1 MEKIRIKG
9 SSNLYEIQS
18 IQTIEPHVLQ
28 IVFDGTPPTKWNG
41 DIVLYT
47 AGDIECAVLTGWNTV
62 YRDEG
67 QTVYLSDDGSVY
79 QTPDPDSGGE
89 ILPPEPYTPTLEEL
103 QAAKKQEVNAAC
115 NKTIV
120 EGFDVKLSDGQIHH
134 FTMKEEDQIAFLT
147 CLALIRKGET
157 AIPWHPN
164 GSSTQPCVFYS
175 TDDMQKITDAAYE
188 HRTFHTTYCNS
199 LKIWVEA
206 TETAEELQEIY
217 YGADVPETYQ
227 SDVLKAYLK
236 AKESVGGTDES
247 EAVR

>member
-18 IQTIEPHVLQ
+18 IQTIEPHVMQ
-28 IVFDGTPPTKWNG
+28 IVFVGTPPTKWG
-41 DIVLYT
+41 DITLYT
-47 AGDIECAVLTGWNTV
+47 DGGIECATLTGWTTV

-79 QTPDPDSGGE
+79 QTPDPDTGGE

-147 CLALIRKGET
+147 CLALISKGET

-217 YGADVPETYQ
+217 YGADVPKTYQ

>member
-1 MEKIRIKG
+1 MEKIKIKG
-9 SSNLYEIQS
+9 SSKSYEIRS
-18 IQTIEPHVLQ
+18 IQTIEPHVMQ
-28 IVFDGTPPTKWNG
+28 IVFVGTPPTKWG
-41 DIVLYT
+41 DITLYT
-47 AGDIECAVLTGWNTV
+47 DGGIECATLMGWTTV

-67 QTVYLSDDGSVY
+67 QTVYLSDDSSVY
-79 QTPDPDSGGE
+79 QTPDPDTGGE
-89 ILPPEPYTPTLEEL
+89 ILPPEPYVPTLEEL

-120 EGFDVKLSDGQIHH
+120 EGFDVELSDGQIHH

-147 CLALIRKGET
+147 CLALISKGET

-247 EAVR
+247 KAVR

>member
-1 MEKIRIKG
+1 MEKIKIKG
-9 SSNLYEIQS
+9 SNKSYEIRS
-18 IQTIEPHVLQ
+18 IQTIEPHVMQ
-28 IVFDGTPPTKWNG
+28 IVFVGTPPTKWG
-41 DIVLYT
+41 DITLYT
-47 AGDIECAVLTGWNTV
+47 DGGIECATLTGWTTV

-79 QTPDPDSGGE
+79 QTPDPDTGGE

-147 CLALIRKGET
+147 CLALISKGET

>member
-1 MEKIRIKG
+1 MEKIKVKG
-9 SSNLYEIQS
+9 KLYEIWC
-18 IQTIEPHVLQ
+18 IRTLVPHVLQ
-28 IVFDGTPPTKWNG
+28 IIFADAVPTEWGG

-47 AGDIECAVLTGWNTV
+47 AGGIECATLTGWKTV

-67 QTVYLSDDGSVY
+67 KTVYLSDDGSTY
-79 QTPDPDSGGE
+79 KAPDPDSGGE
-89 ILPPEPYTPTLEEL
+89 VLPPEPYTPTLEEL

-115 NKTIV
+115 NKTII
-120 EGFDVKLSDGQIHH
+120 EGFDVALSDGTHH

-147 CLALIRKGET
+147 CLALISQGET

-164 GSSTQPCVFYS
+164 GSCTQPCVFYS
-175 TDDMQKITDAAYE
+175 ADDMQKITDAAYE

-206 TETAEELQEIY
+206 TKAAEELQEIY
-217 YGADVPETYQ
+217 YGADVPEEYQ
-227 SDVLKAYLK
+227 SAVLKAYLK

-247 EAVR
+247 EVVG

>member
-1 MEKIRIKG
+1 MEKIKVKG
-9 SSNLYEIQS
+9 KLYEIRS
-18 IQTIEPHVLQ
+18 IQTIELHVLQ
-28 IVFDGTPPTKWNG
+28 IVFVGTPPTKWG
-41 DIVLYT
+41 DITLYT
-47 AGDIECAVLTGWNTV
+47 DGGIECATLTGWTTV
-62 YRDEG
+62 SRDEG
-67 QTVYLSDDGSVY
+67 QTVYLSDDSSVY
-79 QTPDPDSGGE
+79 QTPDPDTGGE

-147 CLALIRKGET
+147 CLALISKGET

>member
-1 MEKIRIKG
+1 MEVKIMEKIKVKG
-9 SSNLYEIQS
+9 KLYEIRS
-18 IQTIEPHVLQ
+18 IQTIEPHVMQ
-28 IVFDGTPPTKWNG
+28 IVFVGTPPTKWG
-41 DIVLYT
+41 DITLYT
-47 AGDIECAVLTGWNTV
+47 DGGIECATLTGWTTV

-67 QTVYLSDDGSVY
+67 QTVYLSDDSSVY
-79 QTPDPDSGGE
+79 QTPDPDTGGE

-147 CLALIRKGET
+147 CLALISKGET

-175 TDDMQKITDAAYE
+175 IYDMQKITDAA
-188 HRTFHTTYCNS
+188 
-199 LKIWVEA
+199 
-206 TETAEELQEIY
+206 
-217 YGADVPETYQ
+217 
-227 SDVLKAYLK
+227 
-236 AKESVGGTDES
+236 
-247 EAVR
+247 

>member
-9 SSNLYEIQS
+9 SSKLYEIQS
-18 IQTIEPHVLQ
+18 IQKIQEHVLR
-28 IVFDGTPPTKWNG
+28 ITFTGVVPSKWD
-41 DIVLYT
+41 DITIFT
-47 AGDIECAVLTGWNTV
+47 AGGIECATLSGWSTV

-67 QTVYLSDDGSVY
+67 QTVYLSDDSSVY
-79 QTPDPDSGGE
+79 QTPDPDTGGE

-120 EGFDVKLSDGQIHH
+120 EGFDVKLSDGQIHR

-147 CLALIRKGET
+147 CLALISKGET
-157 AIPWHPN
+157 AIPWLPN

>member
-1 MEKIRIKG
+1 MEKIKIKG
-9 SSNLYEIQS
+9 SSKSYEIRS
-18 IQTIEPHVLQ
+18 IQTIEPHVMQ
-28 IVFDGTPPTKWNG
+28 IVFVGTPPTKWG
-41 DIVLYT
+41 DITLYT
-47 AGDIECAVLTGWNTV
+47 DGGIECATLTGWTTV

-67 QTVYLSDDGSVY
+67 QTVYLSDDSSVY
-79 QTPDPDSGGE
+79 HTPDPDTGGE

-147 CLALIRKGET
+147 CLALISKGET

-227 SDVLKAYLK
+227 SDFLKSYLK
-236 AKESVGGTDES
+236 AKESVGGTDEA

>member
-1 MEKIRIKG
+1 MEKIKIKG
-9 SSNLYEIQS
+9 SSKSYEIRS
-18 IQTIEPHVLQ
+18 IQTIEPHVMQ
-28 IVFDGTPPTKWNG
+28 IVFVGTPPTKWG
-41 DIVLYT
+41 DITLYT
-47 AGDIECAVLTGWNTV
+47 DGGIECATLTGWTTV

-67 QTVYLSDDGSVY
+67 QTVYLSDDSSVY
-79 QTPDPDSGGE
+79 HTPDPDTGGE

-147 CLALIRKGET
+147 CLALISKGET

-175 TDDMQKITDAAYE
+175 TDYMQKITDAAYE

>member
-1 MEKIRIKG
+1 MEKIKIKG
-9 SSNLYEIQS
+9 SSKSYEIRS
-18 IQTIEPHVLQ
+18 IQTIEPHVMQ
-28 IVFDGTPPTKWNG
+28 IVFVGTPPTKWG
-41 DIVLYT
+41 DITLYT
-47 AGDIECAVLTGWNTV
+47 DGGIECATLTGWTTV

-67 QTVYLSDDGSVY
+67 QTVYLSDDSSVY
-79 QTPDPDSGGE
+79 QIPDPDTGGE
-89 ILPPEPYTPTLEEL
+89 ILPPEPYVPTLEEL

-147 CLALIRKGET
+147 CLALISKGET

>member
-1 MEKIRIKG
+1 MEKIKIKG
-9 SSNLYEIQS
+9 SSKSYEIRS
-18 IQTIEPHVLQ
+18 IQTIEPHVMQ
-28 IVFDGTPPTKWNG
+28 IVFVGTPPTKWG
-41 DIVLYT
+41 DITLYT
-47 AGDIECAVLTGWNTV
+47 DGGIECATLTGWTTV

-67 QTVYLSDDGSVY
+67 QTVYLSDDSSVY
-79 QTPDPDSGGE
+79 HTPDPDTGGE

-147 CLALIRKGET
+147 CLALISKGET

-206 TETAEELQEIY
+206 TEIAEELQEIY

>member
-1 MEKIRIKG
+1 MEKIKIKG
-9 SSNLYEIQS
+9 SSKSYEIRS
-18 IQTIEPHVLQ
+18 IQTIEPHVMQ
-28 IVFDGTPPTKWNG
+28 IVFVGTPPTKWG
-41 DIVLYT
+41 DITLYT
-47 AGDIECAVLTGWNTV
+47 DGGIECATLTGWTTV

-67 QTVYLSDDGSVY
+67 QTVYLSDDSSVY
-79 QTPDPDSGGE
+79 QTPDPDTGGE
-89 ILPPEPYTPTLEEL
+89 ILPPEPYVPTLEEL

-147 CLALIRKGET
+147 CLALISKGET

>member
-1 MEKIRIKG
+1 MEKIKIKG
-9 SSNLYEIQS
+9 SSKSYEIRS
-18 IQTIEPHVLQ
+18 IQTIEPHVMQ
-28 IVFDGTPPTKWNG
+28 IVFVGTPPTKWG
-41 DIVLYT
+41 DITLYT
-47 AGDIECAVLTGWNTV
+47 DGGIECATLTGWTTV
-62 YRDEG
+62 YRDED
-67 QTVYLSDDGSVY
+67 QTVYLSDDSSVY
-79 QTPDPDSGGE
+79 HTPDPDTGGE

-147 CLALIRKGET
+147 CLALISKGET

>member
-1 MEKIRIKG
+1 MEKIKIKG
-9 SSNLYEIQS
+9 SSKSYEIRS
-18 IQTIEPHVLQ
+18 IQTIEPHVMQ
-28 IVFDGTPPTKWNG
+28 IVFVGTPPTKWG
-41 DIVLYT
+41 DITLYT
-47 AGDIECAVLTGWNTV
+47 DGGIECATLTGWTTV

-67 QTVYLSDDGSVY
+67 QTVYLSDDSSVY
-79 QTPDPDSGGE
+79 QTPDPDTGGE
-89 ILPPEPYTPTLEEL
+89 ILPPEPYVPTLEEL

-120 EGFDVKLSDGQIHH
+120 EGFDVELSDGQIHH

-147 CLALIRKGET
+147 CLVLISKGET

-247 EAVR
+247 KAVR

>member
-1 MEKIRIKG
+1 MEKIKVNGKI
-9 SSNLYEIQS
+9 YEIRS
-18 IQTIEPHVLQ
+18 IQTISTHVLQ
-28 IVFDGTPPTKWNG
+28 IAFVNMVPVKWGG

-47 AGDIECAVLTGWNTV
+47 AGDIECATLSGWNTV

-79 QTPDPDSGGE
+79 QTPDPDTGGE
-89 ILPPEPYTPTLEEL
+89 ILPPEPYEPTLAEL
-103 QAAKKQEVNAAC
+103 QVAKKQEVNAAC

-120 EGFDVKLSDGQIHH
+120 EGFDVALSDGTHH

-147 CLALIRKGET
+147 CLALISKGET

>member
-1 MEKIRIKG
+1 MEKIKVKG
-9 SSNLYEIQS
+9 KLYEIRS
-18 IQTIEPHVLQ
+18 IQTIELHVLQ
-28 IVFDGTPPTKWNG
+28 IVFVGTPPTKWG
-41 DIVLYT
+41 DITLYT
-47 AGDIECAVLTGWNTV
+47 DGGIECATLTGWTTV

-67 QTVYLSDDGSVY
+67 QTVYLSDDSSVY
-79 QTPDPDSGGE
+79 QTPDPDTGGE

-147 CLALIRKGET
+147 CLALISKGET

>member
-1 MEKIRIKG
+1 MEKIKIKG
-9 SSNLYEIQS
+9 SNKSYEIRS
-18 IQTIEPHVLQ
+18 IQTIEPHVMQ
-28 IVFDGTPPTKWNG
+28 IVFVGTPPTKWG
-41 DIVLYT
+41 DITLYT
-47 AGDIECAVLTGWNTV
+47 DGGIECATLTGWTTV

-67 QTVYLSDDGSVY
+67 QTVYLSDDSSVY
-79 QTPDPDSGGE
+79 QTPDPDTGGE

-147 CLALIRKGET
+147 CLALISKGET

>member
-1 MEKIRIKG
+1 MEKIKIKG
-9 SSNLYEIQS
+9 SNKSYEIRS
-18 IQTIEPHVLQ
+18 IQTLEPHVMQ
-28 IVFDGTPPTKWNG
+28 IVFVGTPPTKWG
-41 DIVLYT
+41 DITLYT
-47 AGDIECAVLTGWNTV
+47 DGGIECATLTGWTTV

-67 QTVYLSDDGSVY
+67 QTVYLSDDSSVY
-79 QTPDPDSGGE
+79 QTPDPDTGGE

-147 CLALIRKGET
+147 CLALISKGET

>member
-1 MEKIRIKG
+1 M
-9 SSNLYEIQS
+9 
-18 IQTIEPHVLQ
+18 
-28 IVFDGTPPTKWNG
+28 
-41 DIVLYT
+41 
-47 AGDIECAVLTGWNTV
+47 
-62 YRDEG
+62 
-67 QTVYLSDDGSVY
+67 
-79 QTPDPDSGGE
+79 
-89 ILPPEPYTPTLEEL
+89 
-103 QAAKKQEVNAAC
+103 NAAC

-120 EGFDVKLSDGQIHH
+120 EGFDVELSDGQIHH

-147 CLALIRKGET
+147 CLALISKGET

-247 EAVR
+247 KAVR